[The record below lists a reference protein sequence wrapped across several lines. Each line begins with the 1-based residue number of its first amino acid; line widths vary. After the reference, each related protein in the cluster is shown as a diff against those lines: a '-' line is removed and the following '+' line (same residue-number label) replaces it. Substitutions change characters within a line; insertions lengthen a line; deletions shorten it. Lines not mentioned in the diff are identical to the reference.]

1 MPTID
6 RRSLLLVL
14 GAAAVPVPV
23 FAAEP
28 WQKEFSQW
36 NDKDIQKILQD
47 SPWAK
52 NAAVPIGMP
61 GGGGG
66 GGRSGGR
73 GGGRGGGGGGGMA
86 DASGAS
92 GGMSGGGGGGGG
104 MGGGGGAGGGGNQG
118 GGDMAPSGAP
128 PTISFLIRWQSAAPV
143 KAAVVRAK
151 MGKEADTSTQAKE
164 FIEKEEETYV
174 VAVIMPPMGGGAPG
188 APGGGGDRKG
198 PPGGGPEAEA
208 RIVEATTLSWKAHEG
223 VHPVKVIM
231 PKENSPAFVFHFAKT
246 HPIELDDKEVEFATK
261 RGSMEIKK
269 KFKLKDMVYNGKLA
283 L

>member
-1 MPTID
+1 MSAID

-36 NDKDIQKILQD
+36 NDKDIQRIMQD

-52 NAAVPIGMP
+52 NAAVPMGTP
-61 GGGGG
+61 GGGG
-66 GGRSGGR
+66 GGRSGGGGR

-86 DASGAS
+86 DASGSS
-92 GGMSGGGGGGGG
+92 GGMSGGGGGG
-104 MGGGGGAGGGGNQG
+104 MGGGGGAGGGNQG

-128 PTISFLIRWQSAAPV
+128 PTINFLIRWQSAAPV
-143 KAAVVRAK
+143 KAALVRSK
-151 MGKEADTSTQAKE
+151 MGKEADTSPQAKA
-164 FIEKEEETYV
+164 FIEAEEETYV

-198 PPGGGPEAEA
+198 PPGGGGPEAEA

-223 VHPVKVIM
+223 VHPVKVVM

-246 HPIELDDKEVEFATK
+246 HPIELDDKEVEFTTK
-261 RGSMEIKK
+261 RGPMEIKK